1 MTLQEI
7 FIQNLKFYRKQKGL
21 TQNEL
26 TLRIDKSYNYING
39 VEQKK
44 SFPSP
49 DVIERIA
56 NTLDIQPY
64 LLFMENGCHENAMAF
79 NADDYIDKITTT
91 LCQRLK
97 EDICREVQ
105 EAFGKHKN

>member
-1 MTLQEI
+1 MGLQDI

-21 TQNEL
+21 TQNDL

-44 SFPSP
+44 SFPPP

-56 NTLDIQPY
+56 AALGIQPH
-64 LLFMENGCHENAMAF
+64 LLFMETGCPENAMAF
-79 NADDYIDKITTT
+79 NADAYIDKITTT
-91 LCQRLK
+91 LHQLLK
-97 EDICREVQ
+97 EDIRREVR
-105 EAFGKHKN
+105 EVFRR